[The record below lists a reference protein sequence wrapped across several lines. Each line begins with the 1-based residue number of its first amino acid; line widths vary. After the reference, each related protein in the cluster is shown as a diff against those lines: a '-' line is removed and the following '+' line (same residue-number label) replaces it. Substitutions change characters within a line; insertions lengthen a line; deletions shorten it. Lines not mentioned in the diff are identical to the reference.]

1 MRKKREERNRKREIA
16 VPEEKKN
23 ISRNPEQ
30 SKGKKK
36 EASGFLG
43 IKKILIETA
52 TVKSARKGSEWV
64 PGDQEIPHRNPR
76 APPLKAK

>member
-1 MRKKREERNRKREIA
+1 M

-43 IKKILIETA
+43 IKKFLIETA

-64 PGDQEIPHRNPR
+64 PEKQEILHINRNSQKAQEKGSKWVPR
-76 APPLKAK
+76 